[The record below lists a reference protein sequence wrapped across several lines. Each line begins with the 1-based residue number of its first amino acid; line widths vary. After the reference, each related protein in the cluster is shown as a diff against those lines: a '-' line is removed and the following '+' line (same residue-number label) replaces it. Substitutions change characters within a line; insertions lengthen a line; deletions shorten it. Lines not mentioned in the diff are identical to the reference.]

1 VKEIRFHPYFDTV
14 ALDELREGAIT
25 EAMNTQE
32 PFQPSSRNEKEPTLF
47 VMPAS
52 EPAEP
57 ELPGQPR
64 LRRAERQQVVM
75 HVASLDSL
83 LAEDHRAR
91 LVWEYVQGLDLGALY
106 EPIRA
111 VEGTAGRNAIDP
123 RILLALWLYA
133 TLDGVGS
140 ARQLARLCEDHVAYR
155 WICGGVSVNYHTLSD
170 FRTAHPAF
178 LDELLTQSA
187 ATLMHE
193 GLVSL
198 HRVAQ
203 DGMRVRAS
211 AGAASFR
218 RRATLEECQT
228 QAREQVETLRQEIE
242 ADPAAGTRRQQAA
255 RQRAAR
261 ERSERVAQAL
271 GELAEIEAK
280 KQGEKKDKARAS
292 TTDPEARVMKM
303 GDGGFRPAHNVQFA
317 TDTASQVITGVEVVN
332 AGSDAGQMP
341 PMIEQHQQRY
351 GQTPEEALV
360 DGGFAQLEDIEEVSS
375 PDVGTTVYAP
385 VQKPRKEGR
394 DPYLPLPS
402 DSATIAEWR
411 QRMGTP
417 QAKEIYKERAATAE
431 CVNAI
436 SRNRGLRQF
445 LVRGLVKVRTVAL
458 WFAIAHNLMR
468 AVALRAQAA
477 LAMVEG

>member
-1 VKEIRFHPYFDTV
+1 
-14 ALDELREGAIT
+14 
-25 EAMNTQE
+25 MNMPE
-32 PFQPSSRNEKEPTLF
+32 PNEPSSPKEKEPTLF
-47 VMPAS
+47 VLPAS
-52 EPAEP
+52 EPSEP
-57 ELPGQPR
+57 EPPGRPR

-83 LAEDHRAR
+83 LPEDHRAR
-91 LVWEYVQGLDLGALY
+91 LVWEYVQGLDVGAWY
-106 EPIRA
+106 EAIRA

-123 RILLALWLYA
+123 KILLALWLYA

-155 WICGGVSVNYHTLSD
+155 WLCGGVSVNYHTLSD
-170 FRTAHPAF
+170 FRTAHPVF
-178 LDELLTQSA
+178 LDEVLTQTV

-193 GLVSL
+193 GLVTL

-218 RRATLEECQT
+218 RRATLEDCQT
-228 QAREQVETLRQEIE
+228 QARQQVETLRQELQ

-261 ERSERVAQAL
+261 ERSARIAKAL
-271 GELAEIEAK
+271 GELPEIEAK
-280 KQGEKKDKARAS
+280 KKAKDKEKARAS

-317 TDTASQVITGVEVVN
+317 TDTASQVITGVAVVN
-332 AGSDAGQMP
+332 AGSDTGQMP
-341 PMIEQHQQRY
+341 PMIAQHQERY
-351 GQTPEEALV
+351 GQTPDEALV

-375 PDVGTTVYAP
+375 PEGGTTVYAP

-394 DPYLPLPS
+394 DPYQPLPG

-411 QRMGTP
+411 QRMGTA

-445 LVRGLVKVRTVAL
+445 LVRGVEKVRTVAL

-468 AVALRAQAA
+468 AVALRAPMTLAA
-477 LAMVEG
+477 VVG